1 MAVKKMTVKEISSEI
16 EMLIEVNLKKDDLI
30 KTLDEKVSS
39 LQLWAQEMFSSI
51 HKKIGETDQVHFN
64 NAKKY
69 RSTNKRSR
77 SEDCQSCYEQEVKE
91 EPSKLGGESARK
103 QFDCK
108 QCRSAFRSKADLRKH
123 IQSIHPKTVKCDM
136 CDENFDQIWKLEVH
150 LKKHPTEKYFECD
163 ICDKQFAL
171 QWRLN
176 KHKRGHTDGTGKFCH
191 YFNNNKNCIFEETS
205 GCMFRHETSPICK
218 DLKKCKFTKCQF
230 THTSDEHHSD

>member
-16 EMLIEVNLKKDDLI
+16 EMLIEVNIKKDDLI

-64 NAKKY
+64 NAKILDQQIKEVDL
-69 RSTNKRSR
+69 KIVKVVD
-77 SEDCQSCYEQEVKE
+77 EKEVKE

-123 IQSIHPKTVKCDM
+123 IQAIHNKRVK
-136 CDENFDQIWKLEVH
+136 
-150 LKKHPTEKYFECD
+150 
-163 ICDKQFAL
+163 
-171 QWRLN
+171 
-176 KHKRGHTDGTGKFCH
+176 
-191 YFNNNKNCIFEETS
+191 
-205 GCMFRHETSPICK
+205 
-218 DLKKCKFTKCQF
+218 
-230 THTSDEHHSD
+230 